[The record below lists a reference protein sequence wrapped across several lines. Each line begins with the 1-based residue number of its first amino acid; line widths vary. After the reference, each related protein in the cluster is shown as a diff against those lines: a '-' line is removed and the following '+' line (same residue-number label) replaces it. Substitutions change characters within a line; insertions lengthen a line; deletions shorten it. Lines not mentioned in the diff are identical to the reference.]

1 MGKGGKGQPAH
12 SRAFSAHA
20 TGASWF
26 SPRSGLLD
34 LAGFQSAINSH
45 WLTNRGQN
53 GLDCPG
59 MREAL
64 VEIGKGGNFGGNGDQ
79 GRFIG
84 DVGMGMLDGRGV
96 SPEQA
101 AAIFRVYDTAQSGQL
116 TYEQFANV
124 FRLMSAPERTDE
136 LRLLERKVFLE
147 SMVPNLGATLGT
159 GASVAPHGANP
170 LAPKFAAEPTHFL
183 LENPGFNAVCC
194 ATCVSEVPLFCFGM
208 PPPMVCFWP
217 HGIIFFGSPCAM
229 AAKLCWAPRA
239 NAATTVRLTPNAVVS
254 VTEPYAGWSACM
266 GPPIVAPC
274 NCCLVCMGGDPMCT
288 AYKND
293 RQAVDVVPLEFV
305 DAVDVLRP
313 VYPGGL
319 ERLVVSAYGGS
330 HMIAKDGATNA
341 KAFAD
346 AVMQQKASAARL
358 DFNERA
364 ALQNFLA
371 SSWFRLDL
379 LRHGRSADLGE
390 GRFVGDV
397 GAPMQQMMM
406 ARGGPTAPGFQPV
419 ADVTTVHPAPA
430 MISVAVPEGAVAGT
444 VIQVQAPSGAMVQVA
459 VPEGVKPGQVIQVA
473 V

>member
-20 TGASWF
+20 TG
-26 SPRSGLLD
+26 
-34 LAGFQSAINSH
+34 
-45 WLTNRGQN
+45 
-53 GLDCPG
+53 
-59 MREAL
+59 
-64 VEIGKGGNFGGNGDQ
+64 
-79 GRFIG
+79 
-84 DVGMGMLDGRGV
+84 
-96 SPEQA
+96 

-147 SMVPNLGATLGT
+147 KMVPNLGATLGT

-170 LAPKFAAEPTHFL
+170 LAPKFAAEPTHFA

-194 ATCVSEVPLFCFGM
+194 ATCVSE
-208 PPPMVCFWP
+208 
-217 HGIIFFGSPCAM
+217 
-229 AAKLCWAPRA
+229 LCWAPRA

-293 RQAVDVVPLEFV
+293 RQVVDVVPLEFV

-341 KAFAD
+341 KAVAD

-364 ALQNFLA
+364 ALQNFLVVLVPPDLSATAGPRTSARGA
-371 SSWFRLDL
+371 SSAT
-379 LRHGRSADLGE
+379 SA
-390 GRFVGDV
+390 R
-397 GAPMQQMMM
+397 PCS
-406 ARGGPTAPGFQPV
+406 R
-419 ADVTTVHPAPA
+419 
-430 MISVAVPEGAVAGT
+430 
-444 VIQVQAPSGAMVQVA
+444 
-459 VPEGVKPGQVIQVA
+459 
-473 V
+473 

>member
-12 SRAFSAHA
+12 AFAFQGSA
-20 TGASWF
+20 TGSSWLN
-26 SPRSGLLD
+26 PRSGHLD

-45 WLTNRGQN
+45 HLTSSRGAF
-53 GLDCPG
+53 DSPG
-59 MREAL
+59 MRDAL
-64 VEIGKGGNFGGNGDQ
+64 LEMTKGSNLNSS

-84 DVGMGMLDGRGV
+84 GVGMGMLDGRGV

-116 TYEQFANV
+116 TYQQFTNV

-136 LRLLERKVFLE
+136 LRLLERKKFLE

-170 LAPKFAAEPTHFL
+170 LAPKFAAEPTHVA

-194 ATCVSEVPLFCFGM
+194 ATCVSEVPLFCFGL

-274 NCCLVCMGGDPMCT
+274 NCCLVCMGSDPMCT

-319 ERLVVSAYGGS
+319 ERLVVNAYGGS
-330 HMIAKDGATNA
+330 AMIAKDGATNA
-341 KAFAD
+341 EAFAD

-390 GRFVGDV
+390 GRVVGDV

-406 ARGGPTAPGFQPV
+406 ARSGPTAPGFQPV
-419 ADVTTVHPAPA
+419 AAVAPA
-430 MISVAVPEGAVAGT
+430 VLSVAVPDGAVAGT
-444 VIQVQAPSGAMVQVA
+444 LIQVQAPSGAMVQVA
-459 VPEGVKPGQVIQVA
+459 VPEGFQPGQVIQVS

>member
-45 WLTNRGQN
+45 WLSNRGQN

-64 VEIGKGGNFGGNGDQ
+64 LEINKGGNFGGSGEAP
-79 GRFIG
+79 FIG
-84 DVGMGMLDGRGV
+84 DVGMGMLGGRACHG
-96 SPEQA
+96 A
-101 AAIFRVYDTAQSGQL
+101 GAAIFRVYDTAQSGQL

-147 SMVPNLGATLGT
+147 KMVPNLGATLGT
-159 GASVAPHGANP
+159 GASV
-170 LAPKFAAEPTHFL
+170 
-183 LENPGFNAVCC
+183 
-194 ATCVSEVPLFCFGM
+194 PLFCFRLAA
-208 PPPMVCFWP
+208 PMVCFWP

-293 RQAVDVVPLEFV
+293 RQVVDVVPLEFV
-305 DAVDVLRP
+305 DAVGVLRP
-313 VYPGGL
+313 VYP
-319 ERLVVSAYGGS
+319 A
-330 HMIAKDGATNA
+330 
-341 KAFAD
+341 
-346 AVMQQKASAARL
+346 ASAPRRL
-358 DFNERA
+358 GLRA
-364 ALQNFLA
+364 
-371 SSWFRLDL
+371 
-379 LRHGRSADLGE
+379 GR
-390 GRFVGDV
+390 
-397 GAPMQQMMM
+397 
-406 ARGGPTAPGFQPV
+406 
-419 ADVTTVHPAPA
+419 
-430 MISVAVPEGAVAGT
+430 I
-444 VIQVQAPSGAMVQVA
+444 
-459 VPEGVKPGQVIQVA
+459 
-473 V
+473 

>member
-45 WLTNRGQN
+45 WLSNRGQN

-64 VEIGKGGNFGGNGDQ
+64 LEINKGGNFGGSGEAP
-79 GRFIG
+79 FIG

-147 SMVPNLGATLGT
+147 KM
-159 GASVAPHGANP
+159 
-170 LAPKFAAEPTHFL
+170 FAAEPTHFA

-194 ATCVSEVPLFCFGM
+194 ATCVSEVPLFCFGL

-293 RQAVDVVPLEFV
+293 RQVVDVVPLEFV

-379 LRHGRSADLGE
+379 VRHGRSADLGE
-390 GRFVGDV
+390 GRVVGDV

-419 ADVTTVHPAPA
+419 AAVTAVHPAPA

-444 VIQVQAPSGAMVQVA
+444 VIQVQAPSGAIQVA

>member
-1 MGKGGKGQPAH
+1 
-12 SRAFSAHA
+12 
-20 TGASWF
+20 
-26 SPRSGLLD
+26 
-34 LAGFQSAINSH
+34 
-45 WLTNRGQN
+45 
-53 GLDCPG
+53 

-64 VEIGKGGNFGGNGDQ
+64 LEINKGGNFGGVG
-79 GRFIG
+79 GPFIG

-136 LRLLERKVFLE
+136 LRLLSARC
-147 SMVPNLGATLGT
+147 
-159 GASVAPHGANP
+159 APLLLR
-170 LAPKFAAEPTHFL
+170 LAA
-183 LENPGFNAVCC
+183 
-194 ATCVSEVPLFCFGM
+194 
-208 PPPMVCFWP
+208 PMVCFWP

-293 RQAVDVVPLEFV
+293 RQVVDVVPLEFV

-319 ERLVVSAYGGS
+319 ERLVTPISG
-330 HMIAKDGATNA
+330 
-341 KAFAD
+341 F
-346 AVMQQKASAARL
+346 
-358 DFNERA
+358 
-364 ALQNFLA
+364 
-371 SSWFRLDL
+371 SSWIVPS
-379 LRHGRSADLGE
+379 GCCVVEA
-390 GRFVGDV
+390 
-397 GAPMQQMMM
+397 
-406 ARGGPTAPGFQPV
+406 GPGV
-419 ADVTTVHPAPA
+419 AL
-430 MISVAVPEGAVAGT
+430 AGT
-444 VIQVQAPSGAMVQVA
+444 GRRM
-459 VPEGVKPGQVIQVA
+459 PEGVKPGEVIQVS